1 MKKELLEAIK
11 NHMLY
16 DYIANNYWKL
26 TQYELGF
33 IAKELAFAVDIALK
47 KDAQLVWDEMIDNI
61 ETELEEEDE

>member
-47 KDAQLVWDEMIDNI
+47 KDAKLVWDEMQENVENDIK
-61 ETELEEEDE
+61 EEDE